1 MGDLVDAMPG
11 LPAEVIDLVD
21 SESEDAS
28 RDSNIV
34 SMQQKETCLSH
45 VLSVFEDI
53 CPTHLAGLA
62 EVHNHNAEV
71 IVALIV
77 DQQENGTPYPK
88 RENNK
93 KRKRGEN
100 SSPVV
105 EESAAIRAK
114 LHDPEYSRI
123 MTTSRYKDMA
133 VTLISQDYPK
143 VPKNTIKNLLAEHGS
158 SVFHT
163 YTTMDEAARNW
174 DNAAPRWTEKK
185 TATKIDAKYS
195 RQNIDELLHGDLS
208 ADEKAALK
216 EFVAARRIREEHDTK
231 AAAEA
236 EENANRDS
244 AILNGQVAECGCCLD
259 DVPLNRVVQC
269 DGRRLIRSV
278 GPLTCMSMDGCQAG
292 FSASQ
297 RQTFL
302 DEKLQV
308 ALDRIEQQA
317 MLEMAG
323 IESLE
328 TCPFCPFAME
338 YPPVE
343 ENKEFRCANTD
354 CEIVSCR
361 LCRKVTHIP
370 KTCAE
375 AAAEEGHEARHTIEE
390 AMSEAMIRRCN
401 SCKNPFIKQDGCNKI
416 TCTRCRTIQCYVCR
430 QTVKGYD
437 HFNDASRGGKEGQ
450 CPLFDAT
457 EERHEAEVQ
466 RAQEEMRKKVE
477 EENPDLENTALDI
490 KVSNQVQEDDKKR
503 KERDPRYHQ
512 EMRGGRHWPMNFLVG
527 NAFAPP
533 PVNAVPLRP
542 GQANA
547 PGPDAQARLANPP
560 RQEVQIEQEDG
571 GRQPQRLGHFRAMQ
585 RAQQQIAKQLDNRK
599 RDLFARLAEQGPFAR
614 PAMPQGRQ
622 PADYQGGIP
631 RHDLAP
637 VPAAHQNNVNA
648 RAQLGRPPQHR
659 YRPNDNHNSEG
670 PKAALR
676 PQGNGREQAQA
687 RPLVSAEAQPGL
699 RRDLELAQ
707 RLLGNDYQVAA
718 AADGRPPNHML
729 RRRDMNPNNVD
740 LLQNRAA
747 RQEGPRDAFLL
758 GGNGPGNI
766 QLTERPSPLHT
777 ET

>member
-1 MGDLVDAMPG
+1 MSYLVGSIMGP
-11 LPAEVIDLVD
+11 PAEVIDLVD

-28 RDSNIV
+28 GNPNLDL
-34 SMQQKETCLSH
+34 MQQKQTCQSH

-88 RENNK
+88 RENTK
-93 KRKRGEN
+93 KRKRGGEQF
-100 SSPVV
+100 
-105 EESAAIRAK
+105 
-114 LHDPEYSRI
+114 SRG
-123 MTTSRYKDMA
+123 RGKDMA

-163 YTTMDEAARNW
+163 YTTMEEAARNW

-185 TATKIDAKYS
+185 TATKLEAKYS

-216 EFVAARRIREEHDTK
+216 EFMAARRIREEHETK

-236 EENANRDS
+236 DENANKDS
-244 AILNGQVAECGCCLD
+244 AILNGQVAECGCCFD
-259 DVPLNRVVQC
+259 NVPLNRVVQC
-269 DGRRLIRSV
+269 DGEEAHSFCRPCMRKQAESQI
-278 GPLTCMSMDGCQAG
+278 GYQKYQLTCMSMDGCQAG

-297 RQTFL
+297 RQMFL

-343 ENKEFRCANTD
+343 ENKEFRCANAD

-361 LCRKVTHIP
+361 LCRKMTHIP

-437 HFNDASRGGKEGQ
+437 HFNDATRGGKEGQ

-466 RAQEEMRKKVE
+466 RAQEEMRKKVAD
-477 EENPDLENTALDI
+477 ENPDLDNTALDI
-490 KVSNQVQEDDKKR
+490 KVSNNVQEDDKKR
-503 KERDPRYHQ
+503 KERDPRDW
-512 EMRGGRHWPMNFLVG
+512 GTF
-527 NAFAPP
+527 
-533 PVNAVPLRP
+533 
-542 GQANA
+542 
-547 PGPDAQARLANPP
+547 
-560 RQEVQIEQEDG
+560 VQC
-571 GRQPQRLGHFRAMQ
+571 
-585 RAQQQIAKQLDNRK
+585 
-599 RDLFARLAEQGPFAR
+599 
-614 PAMPQGRQ
+614 
-622 PADYQGGIP
+622 
-631 RHDLAP
+631 
-637 VPAAHQNNVNA
+637 NA
-648 RAQLGRPPQHR
+648 RNNKLRNMR
-659 YRPNDNHNSEG
+659 NSWT
-670 PKAALR
+670 
-676 PQGNGREQAQA
+676 
-687 RPLVSAEAQPGL
+687 
-699 RRDLELAQ
+699 
-707 RLLGNDYQVAA
+707 
-718 AADGRPPNHML
+718 
-729 RRRDMNPNNVD
+729 
-740 LLQNRAA
+740 
-747 RQEGPRDAFLL
+747 
-758 GGNGPGNI
+758 
-766 QLTERPSPLHT
+766 TERETCLHGWQT
-777 ET
+777 RHNLPDQPCLKDDDQPIIKAGSHIRTWAQCLRSIKKT